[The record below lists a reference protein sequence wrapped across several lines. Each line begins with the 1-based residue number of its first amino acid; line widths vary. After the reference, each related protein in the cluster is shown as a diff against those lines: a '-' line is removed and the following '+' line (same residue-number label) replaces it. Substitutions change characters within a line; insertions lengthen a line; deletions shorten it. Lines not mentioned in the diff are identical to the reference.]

1 MALAIGMIEIL
12 SMPTGLRAA
21 DAMAKAAAV
30 ELLVSRTICPGKYI
44 TIVGGDV
51 GAVRSSLQAGIAEAG
66 DLLADKLLLPSVHP
80 SVLPAFHLNPIA
92 GLDDRVAVGAV
103 ETYTVAASIVA
114 ADAAV
119 KASQVSLLEI
129 RPGIGYGGKGYF
141 VVAGE
146 VSAVQSAID
155 AGLNTLEP
163 GSLVD
168 KVVIPNLHRDL
179 IHTLL

>member
-1 MALAIGMIEIL
+1 MALAIGMIETL
-12 SMPTGLRAA
+12 SLPTGVRAA
-21 DAMAKAAAV
+21 DAMVKAAEV

-51 GAVRSSLQAGIAEAG
+51 GAVRASMQAGVTESG
-66 DLLADKLLLPSVHP
+66 DLLADQLLLPNVHP
-80 SVLPAFHLNPIA
+80 SVLPAFHLT
-92 GLDDRVAVGAV
+92 GLHDLRDLRAVGAV
-103 ETYTVAASIVA
+103 ETFTVASAIVA

-146 VSAVQSAID
+146 VSAVQAAID
-155 AGLNTLEP
+155 AGINTLAP
-163 GSLVD
+163 GMLVD
-168 KVVIPNLHRDL
+168 KVVIPNLHADL
-179 IHTLL
+179 IKTLL